1 MLVLEGMP
9 GSGKTTIATI
19 IATILAAEGHRV
31 IPEYV
36 VNHSVP
42 PATDEDAA
50 HQRNWEHKE

>member
-1 MLVLEGMP
+1 MLEGMP